1 MSDVCGEDANDE
13 EHKNQ
18 CGLLASV
25 KKLRLPRSLVL
36 NSTKSSSLCQKGV
49 EKDQN
54 TVEKVVLKMAKTG
67 NREVHSE
74 LEESCVSPSEYGQ
87 TKPVKTRRPQKEQ
100 HVSRWSSD

>member
-1 MSDVCGEDANDE
+1 MWVACIRDE
-13 EHKNQ
+13 AQVATVTGAEHHSM
-18 CGLLASV
+18 L
-25 KKLRLPRSLVL
+25 
-36 NSTKSSSLCQKGV
+36 STRPKSSSLCQRGV

-54 TVEKVVLKMAKTG
+54 TMEKVVLKMAKTG